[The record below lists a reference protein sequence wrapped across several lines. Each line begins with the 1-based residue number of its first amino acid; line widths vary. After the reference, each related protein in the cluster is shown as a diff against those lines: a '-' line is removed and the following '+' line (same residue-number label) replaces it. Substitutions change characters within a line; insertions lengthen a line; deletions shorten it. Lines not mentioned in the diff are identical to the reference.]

1 MITVKE
7 RRYKKMKYV
16 FEFLEGLSLL
26 VDAIIFLY
34 IFACKLNYKEANNT
48 VELLFVAC
56 CLLFVVFAYLKGK
69 FN

>member
-1 MITVKE
+1 
-7 RRYKKMKYV
+7 MKYV
-16 FEFLEGLSLL
+16 FEFLEGLSLFA
-26 VDAIIFLY
+26 DAIMFLY
-34 IFACKLNYKEANNT
+34 IFACKLNYKEVGNM

>member
-1 MITVKE
+1 
-7 RRYKKMKYV
+7 MKYV

-48 VELLFVAC
+48 VELLFVSC